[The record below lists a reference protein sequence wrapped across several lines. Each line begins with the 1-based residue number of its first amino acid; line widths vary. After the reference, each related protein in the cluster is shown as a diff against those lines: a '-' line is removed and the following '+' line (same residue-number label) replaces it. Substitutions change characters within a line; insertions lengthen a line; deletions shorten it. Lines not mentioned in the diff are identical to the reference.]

1 MRPESEEALAG
12 IVRAATG
19 PLRVTGGGTR
29 ALGGPGPGAGPAE
42 VLETGGLTGVVL
54 YEPASLTLV
63 AKAGTRLD
71 TIEAVLAAER
81 QRLAFE
87 PPRMERLTGRASGPT
102 GDPAGASTGTSTLG
116 GVVAA
121 NAAGPRRIQAGA
133 ARDALLGVRF
143 VDGRGQVIRNGGRVM
158 KNVTGY
164 DLVKLMAGSR
174 GTLGV
179 LTEVSFKLQP
189 IPPAA
194 ATLIL
199 PDAGAGR
206 AVAAMTAALGSPYDV
221 TGAAYVP
228 GTGTLIRV
236 EGLEASVDYRAGRLA
251 VDLAPLGVAVRESE
265 PARVA
270 RLWRDIG
277 EVAAFH
283 DRPGAVWRVSCRPS
297 EGAEV
302 ARRLGGE
309 VVMDWGGGLVWAL
322 WPEGEDIR
330 PRLAGLPGHATLVRG
345 FGAPA
350 LPPEPEPVARLS
362 RALKAQFDPR
372 GLFAA

>member
-1 MRPESEEALAG
+1 MRPETEDQLAG
-12 IVRAATG
+12 AIREATG
-19 PLRVTGGGTR
+19 ALRVTGGGTR
-29 ALGGPGPGAGPAE
+29 ALGQGGPGE
-42 VLETGGLTGVVL
+42 VLETGGLSGVVL

-71 TIEAVLAAER
+71 TVEAILAAER

-87 PPRMERLTGRASGPT
+87 PPRMEGLMGRSGP
-102 GDPAGASTGTSTLG
+102 STLG

-121 NAAGPRRIQAGA
+121 NASGPRRIQVGA
-133 ARDALLGVRF
+133 CRDACLGVRF
-143 VDGRGQVIRNGGRVM
+143 VDGRGQVVKNGGRVM

-174 GTLGV
+174 GALGV

-199 PDAGAGR
+199 PDAGFGA
-206 AVAAMTAALGSPYDV
+206 AVRAMTAALGSPFDV
-221 TGAAYVP
+221 TGAAHLP
-228 GTGTLIRV
+228 GTGTLIRI
-236 EGLEASVDYRAGRLA
+236 EGLEDSVAYRAQRLA
-251 VDLAPLGVAVRESE
+251 VELAPLGKAVVERE
-265 PARVA
+265 PARIA
-270 RLWRDIG
+270 ALWAAVRD
-277 EVAAFH
+277 VQPFH
-283 DRPGAVWRVSCRPS
+283 ARPGAVWRISCKPS
-297 EGAEV
+297 DGPEV
-302 ARRLGGE
+302 AKRAGGD

-322 WPEGEDIR
+322 FPEGEDLR

-345 FGAPA
+345 IGAAP
-350 LPPEPEPVARLS
+350 LPPEPEPVARLT